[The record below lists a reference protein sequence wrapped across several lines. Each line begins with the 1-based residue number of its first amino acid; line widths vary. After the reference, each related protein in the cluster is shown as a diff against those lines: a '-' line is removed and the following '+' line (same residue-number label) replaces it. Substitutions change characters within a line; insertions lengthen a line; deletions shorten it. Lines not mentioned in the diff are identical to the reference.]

1 MREIL
6 LDELKK
12 IQLDI
17 LIRIHDFCMQN
28 GINYSLSSGTLIGA
42 IRHKGYIPW
51 DDDIDIYMLRP
62 DFDKFERD
70 FSDPDLQ
77 VMSPNKNVNCI
88 YPYGKVYDSRTLL
101 IEDVNNS
108 MDCLGVNIDV
118 FVIDSVPDNINKRKK
133 LFRKNTLLENI
144 MLFKIIKLKKNRKI
158 FKNLTLLL
166 GRVAFCYVL
175 LNWLIKKKYNLCIPY
190 NSASKYICN
199 VMAGGGIKSCIPHCY
214 MSSFIDVEFETHTF
228 RCMKEFDKYLRQNY
242 GNYMKLPPK
251 EEQISTHSFKAYWK

>member
-70 FSDPDLQ
+70 FSHT
-77 VMSPNKNVNCI
+77 VKYM
-88 YPYGKVYDSRTLL
+88 TL
-101 IEDVNNS
+101 
-108 MDCLGVNIDV
+108 G
-118 FVIDSVPDNINKRKK
+118 
-133 LFRKNTLLENI
+133 
-144 MLFKIIKLKKNRKI
+144 
-158 FKNLTLLL
+158 
-166 GRVAFCYVL
+166 
-175 LNWLIKKKYNLCIPY
+175 LC
-190 NSASKYICN
+190 
-199 VMAGGGIKSCIPHCY
+199 
-214 MSSFIDVEFETHTF
+214 
-228 RCMKEFDKYLRQNY
+228 
-242 GNYMKLPPK
+242 
-251 EEQISTHSFKAYWK
+251 